1 MREPIPHITQGPFG
15 GQRYTIRDGAEELKM
30 TVHVVAQV
38 DDRDTLHK
46 ILDGWP
52 AAMAADG
59 GAEWLAERLRSAGV
73 LIGNDDPIEDMDAD
87 VDADVDAGVEPTGE

>member
-1 MREPIPHITQGPFG
+1 
-15 GQRYTIRDGAEELKM
+15 M
-30 TVHVVAQV
+30 TVHVVAQIG
-38 DDRDTLHK
+38 DLDTVHQ

-73 LIGNDDPIEDMDAD
+73 LIVPEPLEDD
-87 VDADVDAGVEPTGE
+87 